1 MFVCWIY
8 PPNHTQFNAHVI
20 YGKKRNLLGEV
31 PIEKSTQSQ
40 QRFSVYERKRN
51 SRIFLPRFSYQTSQA
66 IFRFFFV
73 YLTSRASDTLKVQT
87 DYLTFGNLITTSGTP
102 QVQSSEAIAVE
113 EYLLKIYAAIIIV
126 FFSFKQDTSPE
137 Y

>member
-1 MFVCWIY
+1 MRGRAPY
-8 PPNHTQFNAHVI
+8 SLTQHYVI
-20 YGKKRNLLGEV
+20 LKTKTSITRFHQNVTYMVLPCDIRSDV
-31 PIEKSTQSQ
+31 AIEDTLK
-40 QRFSVYERKRN
+40 V
-51 SRIFLPRFSYQTSQA
+51 QA

-87 DYLTFGNLITTSGTP
+87 DYLTFGNLITTSDTP
-102 QVQSSEAIAVE
+102 KVQSSEAIAVE
-113 EYLLKIYAAIIIV
+113 EYLLKLYAAIIIV